1 MGNCLDVPMIRI
13 GTVTVRKSKFA
24 EIKTYADALKI
35 AGYDVP
41 PGSSVQAHTPT
52 FVNLVTV
59 NSKFQIVDY
68 LLYKGKMI
76 PITRLYGK
84 Q

>member
-1 MGNCLDVPMIRI
+1 MIRI

-24 EIKTYADALKI
+24 EIKTYADALRV
-35 AGYDVP
+35 AGYEVVA
-41 PGSSVQAHTPT
+41 GSSVQAHTPT

-68 LLYKGKMI
+68 LHYRGKTI
-76 PITRLYGK
+76 PIIRLYGK